1 MMFIK
6 RLRDKNRNKN
16 SFAAEA
22 NDVRYVPDH
31 VPGIYSDASVW
42 TQRKK

>member
-1 MMFIK
+1 MMFK
-6 RLRDKNRNKN
+6 RRLRKLNRNKN

-22 NDVRYVPDH
+22 NDVRYVPEH
-31 VPGIYSDASVW
+31 VPGMYSDASVW